1 MAEFDRRYAQVGATT
16 TTQTGAVVDEGLR
29 SYMLTVYN
37 YMCAGLVLT
46 GLVAYFLFT
55 QATTGD
61 AALAAKSAAGVPIAL
76 KRGEFLTPLGAF
88 LYLSPFKWVL
98 VFAPVAMALFL
109 GFRIFSMGVAG
120 AQAMFWLFATLV
132 GASLSTIF
140 MVYKLGSIAQV
151 FFITAAAFA
160 ALSVYGYTTK
170 RDLSGLGTFL
180 IMGVFGILIAMIVN
194 IFLQSPALQFA
205 ISCIGVL
212 VFSALTAY
220 DTQQIK
226 DSYYEYV
233 GDAALAAK
241 GAIMGALQ
249 LYTDFINLFQFLLNL
264 LGDRE

>member
-1 MAEFDRRYAQVGATT
+1 MAEFDRRYAQMGAST
-16 TTQTGAVVDEGLR
+16 TTQTGVVVDEGLR

-55 QATTGD
+55 QSVTAD
-61 AALAAKSAAGVPIAL
+61 PNLAAKGANGLPLML
-76 KRGEFLTPLGAF
+76 KRGEFLTATGAF
-88 LYLSPFKWVL
+88 LYMSPFKWVL
-98 VFAPVAMALFL
+98 MFAPVAMALFL

-120 AQAMFWLFATLV
+120 AQLMFWLFAALV
-132 GASLSTIF
+132 GASLSTVF
-140 MVYKLGSIAQV
+140 LVFKMGSIANV

-160 ALSVYGYTTK
+160 VLSVFGYTTK
-170 RDLSGLGTFL
+170 KDLSGWGTFL
-180 IMGVFGILIAMIVN
+180 MMGVIGLLIAMVVN
-194 IFLQSPALQFA
+194 IFLQSPALTFA

-212 VFSALTAY
+212 VFAALTAY

-233 GDAALAAK
+233 GDAALASK

-264 LGDRE
+264 MGDRE

>member
-1 MAEFDRRYAQVGATT
+1 
-16 TTQTGAVVDEGLR
+16 
-29 SYMLTVYN
+29 MLTVYN

-46 GLVAYFLFT
+46 GLVAYFLYT
-55 QATTGD
+55 MSVTGD
-61 AALAAKSAAGVPIAL
+61 ANMAAKSSAGVPLVL

-88 LYLSPFKWVL
+88 LFVSPFKWVL
-98 VFAPVAMALFL
+98 MLAPVGMALFL
-109 GFRIFSMGVAG
+109 GFRVFSMSVAG
-120 AQAMFWLFATLV
+120 AQLSFWLFATLI

-140 MVYKLGSIAQV
+140 LVFKMGSIAQV

-160 ALSVYGYTTK
+160 VLSVYGYATK
-170 RDLSGLGTFL
+170 KDLSGWGTFL
-180 IMGVFGILIAMIVN
+180 IMGVFGLMIAMIVN

-212 VFSALTAY
+212 VFAALTAY

-233 GDAALAAK
+233 GDAALASK

-249 LYTDFINLFQFLLNL
+249 LYLDFINMFQFLLNL
-264 LGDRE
+264 MGDRE